1 MGMAD
6 GRGAP
11 VMNLRAW
18 RLHMRTDIRP
28 MRKLRHPMN
37 IAKAIHAADVVPA
50 LRRMR
55 TLTPK
60 LLYPLAG
67 RLIPWF
73 AIAAALCCSAG
84 LYAGFFVA
92 PSDPLQGESYRIM
105 FLHLPALWLSF
116 VLYLLMSAAAA
127 LGLRYR
133 SRAASMLATALAPTA
148 ALFAFIALWSG
159 ALWGKPN
166 LGAWW
171 LWEPQPTVELLLLL
185 LLLGFIG
192 CEAVIDKPG
201 RADRAGAILIAVGA
215 LALPLLY
222 VAMRWANAGQDP
234 ARLAAPA
241 AVDDA
246 VRFALAAMLAGLT
259 AYAVA
264 AALARVR
271 SVILERERRT
281 DWVARMLQDR
291 S

>member
-1 MGMAD
+1 
-6 GRGAP
+6 
-11 VMNLRAW
+11 MNS
-18 RLHMRTDIRP
+18 
-28 MRKLRHPMN
+28 
-37 IAKAIHAADVVPA
+37 AKVIAADVVPA

-67 RLIPWF
+67 RLIPWL

-92 PSDPLQGESYRIM
+92 PSDPQQGESYRIM
-105 FLHLPALWLSF
+105 FLHLPALWLSLG
-116 VLYLLMSAAAA
+116 LYLLMSAAAA

-159 ALWGKPN
+159 ALWGKPS

-171 LWEPQPTVELLLLL
+171 LWEPRPTVELLLLL
-185 LLLGFIG
+185 VLLGFIG

-201 RADRAGAILIAVGA
+201 RADRAGAILIAAGA
-215 LALPLLY
+215 FALPLLY
-222 VAMRWANAGQDP
+222 VAMRWANGWQDT
-234 ARLAAPA
+234 ARLAPPA

-246 VRFALAAMLAGLT
+246 AQFALAAMLAGLS
-259 AYAVA
+259 AYAGA

-281 DWVARMLQDR
+281 DWVARMLQER
-291 S
+291 P